1 MNARSV
7 ERFHS
12 RGQQLCKFIGTKRK
26 FLHKKKKQYQKDWFG
41 TPTWAP
47 LYYLLVQSYG
57 CRDVMWKRSIRACF
71 HIKCVE
77 WILGYSW
84 EVKRWPLAEV
94 LLYLRELSIDIVI
107 CHCLSPPFLLLRSTA
122 TASYHNE
129 EQKWKHLVRKW
140 KTKHCTPSIL
150 VTGGRDKWKVT
161 RMYASID

>member
-7 ERFHS
+7 ERFYS
-12 RGQQLCKFIGTKRK
+12 RGQQLCKFIGTKESFYIRK
-26 FLHKKKKQYQKDWFG
+26 RFNTKRIGLEHQHGRFIV
-41 TPTWAP
+41 
-47 LYYLLVQSYG
+47 LVQSYG

-84 EVKRWPLAEV
+84 EVNRWPLAEV

-129 EQKWKHLVRKW
+129 EQKWKHLVRKR
-140 KTKHCTPSIL
+140 KNKHCTPSIL
-150 VTGGRDKWKVT
+150 ITGGRDKWKVT

>member
-41 TPTWAP
+41 TPAWPP
-47 LYYLLVQSYG
+47 LYCFGTAIWRSWRNVKTPYKSVFSY
-57 CRDVMWKRSIRACF
+57 K
-71 HIKCVE
+71 VE

-94 LLYLRELSIDIVI
+94 LLYLCELSIDIVI

-129 EQKWKHLVRKW
+129 EQKWKHLVRKR
-140 KTKHCTPSIL
+140 KNKHCTPSIL
-150 VTGGRDKWKVT
+150 ITGGRDKWKVT
-161 RMYASID
+161 RMLC